1 MKCSTQRN
9 RVILTSFIEQSNSFY
24 SVTVR
29 IYLGASARLINS
41 HTIIEVYFEIARE
54 NRIRISLWQLC
65 AILGSMNG
73 KSNSKVTR
81 SESVHYAFS
90 ALVFPSDWASREGEH
105 VSQDEAEWLLHIS
118 DYISGRR
125 ASCGMTLSM

>member
-1 MKCSTQRN
+1 MEYSTQRN
-9 RVILTSFIEQSNSFY
+9 RFTLISSIEQRDSFY

-29 IYLGASARLINS
+29 VYFGASARLINS
-41 HTIIEVYFEIARE
+41 RTIIKVYFEIARE
-54 NRIRISLWQLC
+54 NRIRNSLWQLC

-90 ALVFPSDWASREGEH
+90 ARCFPPTMGEPR
-105 VSQDEAEWLLHIS
+105 
-118 DYISGRR
+118 GRTCV
-125 ASCGMTLSM
+125 AG